1 MLKACIDPVSK
12 LCHSCGKF
20 GNLLQGLNKA
30 ILISNNKIPK
40 IAKNLSNYKIGYKCL
55 TAF

>member
-12 LCHSCGKF
+12 LCNSCGKF

-40 IAKNLSNYKIGYKCL
+40 IAKKNYQTIKL
-55 TAF
+55 VTNV